1 MKILKSAVYTLAI
14 VMAGVFTAQ
23 AQNTKQEKRAAK
35 EAEFKKTIEAGSYTF
50 TAQQVN
56 PLRGGTWQLNSAY
69 YDLRVVKDTI
79 VAFLPFFGRAFVAPM
94 NPDES
99 GIKFTS
105 TKFTY
110 TSTLKKSGYEI
121 VIKPTD
127 TKDVRQMVLNVSLAG
142 YATLSVT
149 NMNRDPISF
158 YGTVEANKKT
168 NL

>member
-1 MKILKSAVYTLAI
+1 MKILRSAIYTLAI
-14 VMAGVFTAQ
+14 VLAGVFMAQ
-23 AQNTKQEKRAAK
+23 AQNTRKDKKAAK

-50 TAQQVN
+50 TAQQAN
-56 PLRGGTWQLNSAY
+56 PLRGGTWQLTGSY

-79 VAFLPFFGRAFVAPM
+79 VAFLPFFGRAYLAPM
-94 NPDES
+94 NPDDA
-99 GIKFTS
+99 GFKFTS

-110 TSTLKKSGYEI
+110 TSNLKKSGYEI

-127 TKDVRQMVLNVSLAG
+127 TKDVRQMILNVSLAG
-142 YATLSVT
+142 YATLSIT
-149 NMNRDPISF
+149 SMNRDQISF